1 MNIFVGNVSRNVNN
15 DELKEAFEAYGAVS
29 SAAIIMD
36 KLTGMS
42 RGFGFVEMPDN
53 DEAKNAIENLN
64 GKDLKGRALN
74 VNEDRPREDR
84 PREDRPRR
92 NFGSSDRGRSNN
104 YSKRY

>member
-36 KLTGMS
+36 KLTGTS

-53 DEAKNAIENLN
+53 DEAKNAIDNLN
-64 GKDLKGRALN
+64 GKELKGRALN
-74 VNEDRPREDR
+74 VNEARPREDR

-92 NFGSSDRGRSNN
+92 NFSSDRGRTNN

>member
-74 VNEDRPREDR
+74 VNEAR